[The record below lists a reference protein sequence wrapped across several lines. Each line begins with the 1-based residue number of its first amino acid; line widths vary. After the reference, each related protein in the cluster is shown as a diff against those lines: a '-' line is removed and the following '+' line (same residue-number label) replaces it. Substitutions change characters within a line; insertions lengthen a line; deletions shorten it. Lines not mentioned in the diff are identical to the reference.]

1 MAIAVF
7 CFTTTN
13 AQSKTTTQMADT
25 AAMVYKCPMKCEGDK
40 TYNKAGKC
48 PVCGMSLKK
57 MELQK
62 TATKEAQMK
71 M

>member
-1 MAIAVF
+1 MDLKAV
-7 CFTTTN
+7 
-13 AQSKTTTQMADT
+13 AKEHAT
-25 AAMVYKCPMKCEGDK
+25 ASMYQCPMKCEGNK

-57 MELQK
+57 MEPQK